1 MGQGRKKKSEV
12 VVAAQFKKLYI
23 KMLTKLCMGHKFSD
37 ERGLP

>member
-23 KMLTKLCMGHKFSD
+23 KNVNQTLHGS
-37 ERGLP
+37 